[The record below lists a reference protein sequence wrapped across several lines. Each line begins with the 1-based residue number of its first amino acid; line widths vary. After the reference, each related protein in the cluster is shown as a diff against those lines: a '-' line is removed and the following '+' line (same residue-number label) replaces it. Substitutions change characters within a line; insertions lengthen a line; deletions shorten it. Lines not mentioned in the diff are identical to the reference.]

1 MTHLIKIN
9 ILTGHEEMGNL
20 HFILKIIFHCIFI
33 EKPCIFSKL
42 VQFIMKVYIL
52 SNEISLKYLLYPR
65 HLCRGV
71 YSFRLD
77 VCPFVRSYVR
87 SFVRSCVRS
96 FVTFRHVR
104 RIYIKVFG

>member
-1 MTHLIKIN
+1 MKPGPEVIKLFFMLRLVEHG
-9 ILTGHEEMGNL
+9 ILNAHKCKYSEIRFLLGSV
-20 HFILKIIFHCIFI
+20 
-33 EKPCIFSKL
+33 KPR
-42 VQFIMKVYIL
+42 M
-52 SNEISLKYLLYPR
+52 LLYPR

-87 SFVRSCVRS
+87 LFVRSCVRS